1 MKNVF
6 NVAILYKRQ
15 LGMKVGNDDG
25 DWDW

>member
-6 NVAILYKRQ
+6 NVAILYKSH